1 MIYIVKMKRYY
12 VDQKVLLRKNLL
24 LGQVV
29 RILPNGNLLV
39 SFYENNIFKY
49 EVVTDDAEIVEEK
62 EYEVIR
68 HRINTINKLLG
79 D

>member
-1 MIYIVKMKRYY
+1 MK
-12 VDQKVLLRKNLL
+12 K
-24 LGQVV
+24 
-29 RILPNGNLLV
+29 ILALILCFPLFSLAQNSLNDANKFQTELV

-79 D
+79 DT

>member
-1 MIYIVKMKRYY
+1 MKRYY
-12 VDQKVLLRKNLL
+12 VDQKVILRKNLL
-24 LGQVV
+24 LGQIV
-29 RILPNGNLLV
+29 RIIPNGNLLV
-39 SFYENNIFKY
+39 SFYENNVFKY
-49 EVVTDDAEIVEEK
+49 EVITSDSEIVEED